1 MSLIHYLILLF
12 AYLLGSIPTGKILVW
27 KIKGIDIRKHGSG
40 NIGTTNVSRILG
52 KNWGI
57 AVFFIDALKGFIPT
71 MLAYYLFQDLSFSL
85 LAGFLAT
92 IGHIFSVFLKF
103 KGGNGMATSVGV
115 FFAIVPF
122 LVFATAVFQLVILK
136 IYRIMSVATFSG
148 IAMMS
153 ALALIFAPLEVF
165 YFLLVFDLLI
175 IFAHREN
182 IKRLIKSKEVKI

>member
-1 MSLIHYLILLF
+1 MPITNFLVLLF

-27 KIKGIDIRKHGSG
+27 KIRGLDIQKHGSG

-52 KNWGI
+52 KKWGI
-57 AVFFIDALKGFIPT
+57 AVFFIDSLKGFIPT
-71 MLAYYLFQDLSFSL
+71 MLAYYLFQDLAFSL
-85 LAGFLAT
+85 LVGLLAT
-92 IGHIFSVFLKF
+92 LGHIFSVFLKF
-103 KGGNGMATSVGV
+103 KGGKGVATSVGV

-122 LVFATAVFQLVILK
+122 LVLATAAFQLIILK

-153 ALALIFAPLEVF
+153 ALAVIFASLDVF

-182 IKRLIKSKEVKI
+182 IKRLIKGKEVRI

>member
-1 MSLIHYLILLF
+1 MSSIHYLILLF

-27 KIKGIDIRKHGSG
+27 KIKGIDIQKHGSG

-85 LAGFLAT
+85 LAGFFAT
-92 IGHIFSVFLKF
+92 LGHIFSAFLKF
-103 KGGNGMATSVGV
+103 KGGKGMATSVGV

-148 IAMMS
+148 IAMMC
-153 ALALIFAPLEVF
+153 ALTLIFAPLEVF

-175 IFAHREN
+175 VFAHREN
-182 IKRLIKSKEVKI
+182 IKRLIKGKEVKI